1 MEKTGK
7 KIVFDL
13 EHVNWRSDDLNA
25 YTEMQDPKSGAFMTS
40 DGVIFFVEK
49 NGMVI
54 SLVNMNVP
62 YEVFEEMPQPKEQ
75 EHSVRE
81 QFALDLVGLVM
92 RGGEKPKSK

>member
-13 EHVNWRSDDLNA
+13 EHVDWRSDDFNA
-25 YTEMQDPKSGAFMTS
+25 YSATQYPQSGAFLTS

-49 NGMVI
+49 NGMVS
-54 SLVNMNVP
+54 SLINMNVP
-62 YEVFEEMPQPKEQ
+62 FEIFEEMPKPKEQ

-92 RGGEKPKSK
+92 RGGENPKSK